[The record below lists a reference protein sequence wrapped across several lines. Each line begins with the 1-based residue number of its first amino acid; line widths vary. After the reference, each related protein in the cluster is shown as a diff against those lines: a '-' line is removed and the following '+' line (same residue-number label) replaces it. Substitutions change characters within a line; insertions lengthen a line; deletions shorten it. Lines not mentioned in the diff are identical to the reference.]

1 MNIIISFILIISIL
15 YFLTMPYRDRIDKML
30 KEINLSTF
38 NALWLAY
45 VEGLI
50 FGGIIMII
58 IL

>member
-1 MNIIISFILIISIL
+1 
-15 YFLTMPYRDRIDKML
+15 MPYKGKIDKML

>member
-1 MNIIISFILIISIL
+1 MNIIISYLLIISIL
-15 YFLTMPYRDRIDKML
+15 YFLTMPYSNKIDNIL

-45 VEGLI
+45 AEGLF
-50 FGGIIMII
+50 FGAIIMII

>member
-1 MNIIISFILIISIL
+1 MNVIISYLLIISIL
-15 YFLTMPYRDRIDKML
+15 YLLSMPYKDKIDKIL

-45 VEGLI
+45 VEGLF

>member
-15 YFLTMPYRDRIDKML
+15 YYLTMPYKGKIDKML
-30 KEINLSTF
+30 KETNLSTF

-45 VEGLI
+45 IEGLI